1 MKCSNCGYEL
11 QEGMKFCP
19 ECGMR
24 VKGTKHINA
33 PGKTAVLGSPNE
45 THVIPG
51 GASTIVAPDADRT
64 TVLPHEVAADIA
76 SEATQVLPHDVA
88 ADIAADAAE
97 EGSAPSFLAGAK
109 EELEAEPEPA
119 EEEAPASEESEK
131 TQAGSWKVTVQRGPQ
146 VARIHIHVPEGKE
159 APAAEELAEEAP
171 EAPAQETAVE
181 EAPAEE
187 PVASEEAA
195 PAAPSAEAEAPAAAS
210 EELGEMA
217 EPASEPVPEPEAEE
231 DEDDWDDEPTG
242 ALPRLDAK
250 GAPAKEPELSEADEE
265 ALEQRIGALSDEA
278 GRTEVLTDGMDEE
291 LASCDVADIP
301 EAAPVSEVD
310 ATDENETVSSPVPLS
325 PVAAPH
331 RHLHAG
337 VRRMEASEDQLH
349 PIDGYVSWDSL
360 NGMDEALED
369 ERTAAAVQ
377 EPDTEKT
384 GVLPPAPV
392 VRSRS
397 AKQEEKHAP
406 HAMPVAIA
414 VLCVCAV
421 VAIVAFVCS
430 GALPCTSETTEET
443 TSEQAAT
450 TEETSSE
457 PQAALPSSAKSFSE
471 YSASEL
477 AGIAQAIEKTSSRD
491 EALSVAEQ
499 YGICNEDGTV
509 TTEANEIT
517 LTDGTTAEL
526 RVADIYTDDM
536 ADGGKAGI
544 TLLLSGSSLTHAMNT
559 TATDQGGWESSALR
573 SWLSSDVMDLLPDE
587 LATYIVP
594 VEKMTNNTGY
604 TVNTAAVTSTT
615 DSLWIPSFAEV
626 YGTVNWNWESSH
638 TSNYNT
644 ILGSEGTQYAV
655 FSESG
660 VTGGFGTA
668 SEVEAK
674 SGIGTDANTWWTR
687 TSSPSSSDHFRA
699 VSTVSGPYAVDNA
712 TQELGVVVGFCY

>member
-33 PGKTAVLGSPNE
+33 PGKTAALGSLDE

-51 GASTIVAPDADRT
+51 GASAIVAPDADRT

-109 EELEAEPEPA
+109 EEPEAEPEPA
-119 EEEAPASEESEK
+119 EEEAPASEESGK
-131 TQAGSWKVTVQRGPQ
+131 TQAGSRKVTVQRGPK

-159 APAAEELAEEAP
+159 APAAEELAE

-195 PAAPSAEAEAPAAAS
+195 PAAPSAEAEVPAAAS

-217 EPASEPVPEPEAEE
+217 EPESEPVPEPLAEE

-265 ALEQRIGALSDEA
+265 TLEQRIGALSDEED
-278 GRTEVLTDGMDEE
+278 RTEVLTDGMDEE
-291 LASCDVADIP
+291 LASRDVADIP
-301 EAAPVSEVD
+301 EAAPVSEED

-392 VRSRS
+392 VRNRS

-421 VAIVAFVCS
+421 VAIAAFVHS
-430 GALPCTSETTEET
+430 GALSGTSETTEET
-443 TSEQAAT
+443 ASEQAVT
-450 TEETSSE
+450 TEETSPE

-509 TTEANEIT
+509 TTEANEIA

-544 TLLLSGSSLTHAMNT
+544 TFLLSGSSLTHAMNT

-573 SWLSSDVMDLLPDE
+573 SWLSSDAMDLLPDE

-615 DSLWIPSFAEV
+615 DSLWIPSFVEV
-626 YGTVNWNWESSH
+626 YGTVNWNWESSY

>member
-33 PGKTAVLGSPNE
+33 PGKTAALGSLDE

-51 GASTIVAPDADRT
+51 GASAIVAPDADRT

-76 SEATQVLPHDVA
+76 SEATQVLPRDVA

-97 EGSAPSFLAGAK
+97 EGSVPSFLAGAK
-109 EELEAEPEPA
+109 EEPEAEPEPA
-119 EEEAPASEESEK
+119 EEEAPASEESGK
-131 TQAGSWKVTVQRGPQ
+131 TQAGSRKVTVQRGPQ

-159 APAAEELAEEAP
+159 APAAEEAAE

-217 EPASEPVPEPEAEE
+217 EPASEPVPEPLAEE

-278 GRTEVLTDGMDEE
+278 DRTEVLTDGMDEE
-291 LASCDVADIP
+291 LASHDVADIP
-301 EAAPVSEVD
+301 EAAPVSEED

-421 VAIVAFVCS
+421 VAIVAFVHS
-430 GALPCTSETTEET
+430 GALSGTSETTEET
-443 TSEQAAT
+443 TSEQAVT
-450 TEETSSE
+450 TEETSPE

-509 TTEANEIT
+509 TTEANEIA

-544 TLLLSGSSLTHAMNT
+544 TFLLSGSSLTHAMNT

-573 SWLSSDVMDLLPDE
+573 SWLSSDAMDLLPDE
-587 LATYIVP
+587 LATYIVS

-604 TVNTAAVTSTT
+604 TVNTAAVTATE
-615 DSLWIPSFAEV
+615 DSLWIPSFVEV
-626 YGTVNWNWESSH
+626 YGTVNWNWESSY

>member
-33 PGKTAVLGSPNE
+33 PGKTAALGSPDE

-51 GASTIVAPDADRT
+51 GASAIVAPDADRT

-76 SEATQVLPHDVA
+76 SEATQVLPRDVA

-109 EELEAEPEPA
+109 EEPEAEPEPA
-119 EEEAPASEESEK
+119 EEEAPASEESGK
-131 TQAGSWKVTVQRGPQ
+131 TQAGSRKVTVQRGPQ

-159 APAAEELAEEAP
+159 APAAEEAAE

-217 EPASEPVPEPEAEE
+217 EPESEPVPEPLAEE

-242 ALPRLDAK
+242 ALPRLDSK

-278 GRTEVLTDGMDEE
+278 DRTEVLTDGMDEE
-291 LASCDVADIP
+291 LASHDVADIP
-301 EAAPVSEVD
+301 EAAPVSEED

-421 VAIVAFVCS
+421 VAIVAFVHS
-430 GALPCTSETTEET
+430 GALSGTSETTEET

-450 TEETSSE
+450 TEETSPE

-544 TLLLSGSSLTHAMNT
+544 TFLLSGSSLTHAMNT

-573 SWLSSDVMDLLPDE
+573 SWLSSDAMDLLPDE

-604 TVNTAAVTSTT
+604 TVNTAAVTATE
-615 DSLWIPSFAEV
+615 DSLWIPSFVEV
-626 YGTVNWNWESSH
+626 YGTVNWNWESSY

>member
-33 PGKTAVLGSPNE
+33 PGKTAALGSPDE

-51 GASTIVAPDADRT
+51 GASAIVAPDADRT
-64 TVLPHEVAADIA
+64 TVLSHEVAADIA

-109 EELEAEPEPA
+109 EEPEAEPEPA
-119 EEEAPASEESEK
+119 EEEAPASEESGK
-131 TQAGSWKVTVQRGPQ
+131 TQAGSRKVTVQRGPQ

-171 EAPAQETAVE
+171 AQETAVE

-195 PAAPSAEAEAPAAAS
+195 PADPSAEAEVPAAAS

-217 EPASEPVPEPEAEE
+217 EPASEPAPEPLAEE

-250 GAPAKEPELSEADEE
+250 DAPAKEPELSEADEE

-278 GRTEVLTDGMDEE
+278 DRTEVLTDGMDEE
-291 LASCDVADIP
+291 LASHDVADIP
-301 EAAPVSEVD
+301 EAAPVSEED

-337 VRRMEASEDQLH
+337 VHRMEASEDQLH

-421 VAIVAFVCS
+421 VAIVAFVHS
-430 GALPCTSETTEET
+430 GALSGTSETTEET

-450 TEETSSE
+450 TEETSPE

-544 TLLLSGSSLTHAMNT
+544 TFLLSGSSLTHAMNT

-573 SWLSSDVMDLLPDE
+573 SWLSSDAMDLLPDE

-604 TVNTAAVTSTT
+604 TVNTAAVTATE
-615 DSLWIPSFAEV
+615 DSLWIPSFVEV
-626 YGTVNWNWESSH
+626 YGTVNWNWESSY

>member
-33 PGKTAVLGSPNE
+33 PGKTAALGSPDE

-51 GASTIVAPDADRT
+51 GASAIVAPDADRT

-109 EELEAEPEPA
+109 EEPEAEPEPA

-131 TQAGSWKVTVQRGPQ
+131 TQAGSRKVTVQRGPQ

-159 APAAEELAEEAP
+159 APAAEEAAE

-217 EPASEPVPEPEAEE
+217 KPASEPVPEPLAEE

-242 ALPRLDAK
+242 ALPRLDSK

-278 GRTEVLTDGMDEE
+278 DRTEVLTDGMDEE
-291 LASCDVADIP
+291 LASHDVADIP
-301 EAAPVSEVD
+301 EAAPVSEED

-421 VAIVAFVCS
+421 VAIVAFVHS
-430 GALPCTSETTEET
+430 GALSGTSETTEET

-450 TEETSSE
+450 TEETSPE

-544 TLLLSGSSLTHAMNT
+544 TFLLSGSSLTHAMNT

-573 SWLSSDVMDLLPDE
+573 SWLSSDAMDLLPDE

-594 VEKMTNNTGY
+594 VEKMTNDTGY

-615 DSLWIPSFAEV
+615 DSLWIPSFVEV
-626 YGTVNWNWESSH
+626 YGTVNWNWESSY

>member
-33 PGKTAVLGSPNE
+33 PGKTATLGSLDE
-45 THVIPG
+45 THVIPD
-51 GASTIVAPDADRT
+51 GASAIVAPDADRT

-76 SEATQVLPHDVA
+76 SEATRVLPHDVA
-88 ADIAADAAE
+88 ADTAADAAE

-109 EELEAEPEPA
+109 EGPEAEPEPA
-119 EEEAPASEESEK
+119 EEEAPVSEESEK

-146 VARIHIHVPEGKE
+146 VARIHTHVPEGKE
-159 APAAEELAEEAP
+159 APASEEAAEEV
-171 EAPAQETAVE
+171 PAQETAVE

-195 PAAPSAEAEAPAAAS
+195 PAAPSAEAEAPAAAF
-210 EELGEMA
+210 EELDEMA
-217 EPASEPVPEPEAEE
+217 EPESEPVPEPEAEE
-231 DEDDWDDEPTG
+231 DEDGWDDEPTG

-250 GAPAKEPELSEADEE
+250 GAPAKEPELSEAEEE

-278 GRTEVLTDGMDEE
+278 DRTEVLTDGMDEE
-291 LASCDVADIP
+291 LASRDVADIP
-301 EAAPVSEVD
+301 EAAPVSEED

-421 VAIVAFVCS
+421 VAIVAFVRS
-430 GALPCTSETTEET
+430 GSLSGTSETTEET

-450 TEETSSE
+450 TGETSSE

-544 TLLLSGSSLTHAMNT
+544 TFLLSGSSLTHAMNT

-604 TVNTAAVTSTT
+604 TANTAAVTATE
-615 DSLWIPSFAEV
+615 DSLWIPSFVEV
-626 YGTVNWNWESSH
+626 YGIVNWNWESSY

-674 SGIGTDANTWWTR
+674 SGIGTAANAWWTR

-712 TQELGVVVGFCY
+712 TQELGAVVGFCY

>member
-33 PGKTAVLGSPNE
+33 PGKTAALGSPDE

-51 GASTIVAPDADRT
+51 GASAIVAPDADRT

-76 SEATQVLPHDVA
+76 SEATQVLPRDVA

-97 EGSAPSFLAGAK
+97 EGSVPSFLAGAK
-109 EELEAEPEPA
+109 EEPEAEPEPA
-119 EEEAPASEESEK
+119 EEEAPASEESGK
-131 TQAGSWKVTVQRGPQ
+131 TQAGSRKVTVQRGPQ

-159 APAAEELAEEAP
+159 APAAEEAAE

-195 PAAPSAEAEAPAAAS
+195 PADPSAEAEVPAAAS

-217 EPASEPVPEPEAEE
+217 EPASEPAPEPLAEE

-242 ALPRLDAK
+242 ALPRLDSK

-278 GRTEVLTDGMDEE
+278 DRTEVLTDGMDEE
-291 LASCDVADIP
+291 LASHDVADIP
-301 EAAPVSEVD
+301 EAAPVSEED

-421 VAIVAFVCS
+421 VAIVAFVHS
-430 GALPCTSETTEET
+430 GALSGTSETTEET

-450 TEETSSE
+450 TEETSPE

-544 TLLLSGSSLTHAMNT
+544 TFLLSGSSLTHAMNT

-573 SWLSSDVMDLLPDE
+573 SWLSSDAMDLLPDE

-615 DSLWIPSFAEV
+615 DSLWIPSFVEV
-626 YGTVNWNWESSH
+626 YGTVNWNWESSY

>member
-33 PGKTAVLGSPNE
+33 PGKTAALGSLDE

-51 GASTIVAPDADRT
+51 GASAIVAPDADRT

-76 SEATQVLPHDVA
+76 SEATQVLPRDVA

-97 EGSAPSFLAGAK
+97 EGSVPSFLAGAK
-109 EELEAEPEPA
+109 EEPEAEPEPA
-119 EEEAPASEESEK
+119 EEEAPASEESGK
-131 TQAGSWKVTVQRGPQ
+131 TQAGSRKVTVQRGPQ

-159 APAAEELAEEAP
+159 APAAEEAAE

-217 EPASEPVPEPEAEE
+217 EPASEPVPEPLAEE

-242 ALPRLDAK
+242 ALPRLDSK

-278 GRTEVLTDGMDEE
+278 DRTEVLTDGMDEE
-291 LASCDVADIP
+291 LASHDVADIP
-301 EAAPVSEVD
+301 EAAPVSEED

-414 VLCVCAV
+414 VLCICAV
-421 VAIVAFVCS
+421 VAIVAFVHS
-430 GALPCTSETTEET
+430 GALSGTSETTEET

-450 TEETSSE
+450 TEETSPE

-544 TLLLSGSSLTHAMNT
+544 TFLLSGSSLTHAMNT

-573 SWLSSDVMDLLPDE
+573 SWLSSDAMDLLPDE

-604 TVNTAAVTSTT
+604 TVNTAAVTATE
-615 DSLWIPSFAEV
+615 DSLWIPSFVEV
-626 YGTVNWNWESSH
+626 YGTVNWNWESSY

>member
-33 PGKTAVLGSPNE
+33 PGKTAALGSLDE

-51 GASTIVAPDADRT
+51 GASAIVAPDADRT

-76 SEATQVLPHDVA
+76 SEATQVLPRDVA

-97 EGSAPSFLAGAK
+97 EGSVPSFLAGEK
-109 EELEAEPEPA
+109 EEPEAEPEPA
-119 EEEAPASEESEK
+119 EEEAPASEESGK
-131 TQAGSWKVTVQRGPQ
+131 TQAGSRKVTVQRGPQ

-159 APAAEELAEEAP
+159 APAAEEAAE

-217 EPASEPVPEPEAEE
+217 EPASEPVPEPLAEE

-278 GRTEVLTDGMDEE
+278 DRTEVLTDGMDEE
-291 LASCDVADIP
+291 LASHDVADIP
-301 EAAPVSEVD
+301 EAAPVSEED

-421 VAIVAFVCS
+421 VAIVAFVHS
-430 GALPCTSETTEET
+430 GALSGTSETTEET
-443 TSEQAAT
+443 TSEQAVT
-450 TEETSSE
+450 TEETSPE

-509 TTEANEIT
+509 TTEANEIA

-544 TLLLSGSSLTHAMNT
+544 TFLLSGSSLTHAMNT

-573 SWLSSDVMDLLPDE
+573 SWLSSDAMDLLPDE
-587 LATYIVP
+587 LATYIVS

-604 TVNTAAVTSTT
+604 TVNTAAVTATE
-615 DSLWIPSFAEV
+615 DSLWIPSFVEV
-626 YGTVNWNWESSH
+626 YGTVNWNWESSY

>member
-33 PGKTAVLGSPNE
+33 PGKTAALGSLDE

-51 GASTIVAPDADRT
+51 GASAIVAPDADRT

-109 EELEAEPEPA
+109 EEPEAEPEPA
-119 EEEAPASEESEK
+119 EEEAPASEESGK
-131 TQAGSWKVTVQRGPQ
+131 TQAGSRKVTVQRGPQ

-171 EAPAQETAVE
+171 AQETAVE

-195 PAAPSAEAEAPAAAS
+195 PAAPSAEAEVPAAAS

-217 EPASEPVPEPEAEE
+217 EPASEPVPEPLAEE

-242 ALPRLDAK
+242 ALPRLDSK

-278 GRTEVLTDGMDEE
+278 DRTEVLTDGMDEE
-291 LASCDVADIP
+291 LASHDVADIP
-301 EAAPVSEVD
+301 EAAPVSEED

-421 VAIVAFVCS
+421 VAIVAFVHS
-430 GALPCTSETTEET
+430 GALSGTSETTEET

-450 TEETSSE
+450 TEETSPE

-544 TLLLSGSSLTHAMNT
+544 TFLLSGSSLTHAMNT

-573 SWLSSDVMDLLPDE
+573 SWLSSDAMDLLPDE

-604 TVNTAAVTSTT
+604 TVNTAAVTATE
-615 DSLWIPSFAEV
+615 DSLWIPSFVEV
-626 YGTVNWNWESSH
+626 YGTVNWNWESSY

>member
-33 PGKTAVLGSPNE
+33 PGKTAALGSLDE

-51 GASTIVAPDADRT
+51 GASAIVAPDADRT

-97 EGSAPSFLAGAK
+97 EGSVPSFLAGAK
-109 EELEAEPEPA
+109 EEPEAEPEPA
-119 EEEAPASEESEK
+119 EEEAPASEESGK
-131 TQAGSWKVTVQRGPQ
+131 TQAGSRKVTVQRGPK

-159 APAAEELAEEAP
+159 APAAEGLVE

-195 PAAPSAEAEAPAAAS
+195 PAAPSAEAEVPAAAS
-210 EELGEMA
+210 EELGEMT
-217 EPASEPVPEPEAEE
+217 EPASEPVPEPLAEE

-242 ALPRLDAK
+242 ALPRLDAN

-265 ALEQRIGALSDEA
+265 TLEQRIGALSDEA
-278 GRTEVLTDGMDEE
+278 DRTEVLTDGMDEE
-291 LASCDVADIP
+291 LASHDVADIP
-301 EAAPVSEVD
+301 EAAPVSEED

-421 VAIVAFVCS
+421 VAIVAFVHS
-430 GALPCTSETTEET
+430 GALSGTSETTEET

-450 TEETSSE
+450 TEETSPE

-544 TLLLSGSSLTHAMNT
+544 TFLLSGSSLTHAMNT

-573 SWLSSDVMDLLPDE
+573 SWLSSDAMDLLPDE

-604 TVNTAAVTSTT
+604 TVNTAAVTATE
-615 DSLWIPSFAEV
+615 DSLWIPSFVEV
-626 YGTVNWNWESSH
+626 YGTVNWNWESSY

>member
-33 PGKTAVLGSPNE
+33 PGKTAALGSLDE

-51 GASTIVAPDADRT
+51 GASAIVAPDADRT

-97 EGSAPSFLAGAK
+97 EGSVPSFLAGAK
-109 EELEAEPEPA
+109 EEPETEPEPA
-119 EEEAPASEESEK
+119 EEEAPASEESGK
-131 TQAGSWKVTVQRGPQ
+131 TQAGSRKVTVQRGPK

-159 APAAEELAEEAP
+159 APAAEEAAE

-217 EPASEPVPEPEAEE
+217 EPASEPVPEPLAEE

-265 ALEQRIGALSDEA
+265 TLEQRIGALSDEA
-278 GRTEVLTDGMDEE
+278 DRTEVLTDGMDEE
-291 LASCDVADIP
+291 LASRDVADIP
-301 EAAPVSEVD
+301 EAAPVSEED

-421 VAIVAFVCS
+421 VAIVAFVHS
-430 GALPCTSETTEET
+430 GALSGTSETTEET

-509 TTEANEIT
+509 TTEANEIA

-544 TLLLSGSSLTHAMNT
+544 TFLLSGSSLTHAMNT

-573 SWLSSDVMDLLPDE
+573 SWLSSDAMDLLPDE

-615 DSLWIPSFAEV
+615 DSLWIPSFVEV
-626 YGTVNWNWESSH
+626 YGTVNWNWESSY

>member
-33 PGKTAVLGSPNE
+33 PGKTAALGSLDE

-51 GASTIVAPDADRT
+51 GASAIVAPDADRT

-97 EGSAPSFLAGAK
+97 EGSVPSFLAGAK
-109 EELEAEPEPA
+109 EEPEAEPEPA
-119 EEEAPASEESEK
+119 EEEAPASEESGK
-131 TQAGSWKVTVQRGPQ
+131 TQAGSRKVTVQRGPK

-159 APAAEELAEEAP
+159 APAAEELAE

-195 PAAPSAEAEAPAAAS
+195 PAAPSAEAEVPAAAS

-217 EPASEPVPEPEAEE
+217 EPASEPVPEPLAEE

-242 ALPRLDAK
+242 ALPRLDAN

-265 ALEQRIGALSDEA
+265 TLEQRIGALSDEA
-278 GRTEVLTDGMDEE
+278 DRTEVLTDGMDEE
-291 LASCDVADIP
+291 LASRDVADIP
-301 EAAPVSEVD
+301 EAAPVSEED

-421 VAIVAFVCS
+421 VAIVAFVHS
-430 GALPCTSETTEET
+430 GALSGTSETTEET

-450 TEETSSE
+450 TEETSPE

-509 TTEANEIT
+509 TTEADEIT

-544 TLLLSGSSLTHAMNT
+544 TFLLSGSSLTHAMNT

-573 SWLSSDVMDLLPDE
+573 SWLSSDAMDLLPDE

-604 TVNTAAVTSTT
+604 TVNTAAVTATE
-615 DSLWIPSFAEV
+615 DSLWIPSFVEV
-626 YGTVNWNWESSH
+626 YGTVNWNWESSY

>member
-33 PGKTAVLGSPNE
+33 PGKTAALGSPDE

-51 GASTIVAPDADRT
+51 GASAIVAPDADRT

-109 EELEAEPEPA
+109 EEPEAEPEPA
-119 EEEAPASEESEK
+119 EEEAPASEESGK
-131 TQAGSWKVTVQRGPQ
+131 TQAGSRKVTVQRGPQ

-159 APAAEELAEEAP
+159 APAAEEAAE

-217 EPASEPVPEPEAEE
+217 KPASEPVPEPLAEE

-242 ALPRLDAK
+242 ALPRLDSK

-278 GRTEVLTDGMDEE
+278 DRTEVLTDGMDEE
-291 LASCDVADIP
+291 LASHDVADIP
-301 EAAPVSEVD
+301 EAAPVSEED

-421 VAIVAFVCS
+421 VAIVAFVHS
-430 GALPCTSETTEET
+430 GALSGTSETTEET

-450 TEETSSE
+450 TEETSPE

-544 TLLLSGSSLTHAMNT
+544 TFLLSGSSLTHAMNT

-573 SWLSSDVMDLLPDE
+573 SWLSSDAMDLLPDE

-615 DSLWIPSFAEV
+615 DSLWIPSFVEV
-626 YGTVNWNWESSH
+626 YGTVNWNWESSY

>member
-33 PGKTAVLGSPNE
+33 PGKTAALGSPDE

-51 GASTIVAPDADRT
+51 GASAIVVPDADRT

-76 SEATQVLPHDVA
+76 SEATQVLPRDVA

-97 EGSAPSFLAGAK
+97 EGSVPSFLAGAK
-109 EELEAEPEPA
+109 EEPEAEPEPA
-119 EEEAPASEESEK
+119 EEEAPASEESGK
-131 TQAGSWKVTVQRGPQ
+131 TQAGSRKVTVQRGPQ

-159 APAAEELAEEAP
+159 APAAEEAAE

-217 EPASEPVPEPEAEE
+217 EPASEPVPEPLAEE

-242 ALPRLDAK
+242 ALPRLDSK

-278 GRTEVLTDGMDEE
+278 DRTEVLTDGMDEE
-291 LASCDVADIP
+291 LASHDVADIP
-301 EAAPVSEVD
+301 EAAPVSEED

-421 VAIVAFVCS
+421 VAIAAFVHS
-430 GALPCTSETTEET
+430 GALSGTSETTEET
-443 TSEQAAT
+443 ASEQAAT
-450 TEETSSE
+450 TEETSPE

-544 TLLLSGSSLTHAMNT
+544 TFLLSGSSLTHAMNT

-615 DSLWIPSFAEV
+615 DSLWIPSFVEV
-626 YGTVNWNWESSH
+626 YGTVNWNWESSY

>member
-33 PGKTAVLGSPNE
+33 PGKTAALGSPDE

-51 GASTIVAPDADRT
+51 GASAIVAPDADRT

-109 EELEAEPEPA
+109 EEPEAQPEPA
-119 EEEAPASEESEK
+119 EEEAPASEESGR

-146 VARIHIHVPEGKE
+146 VARIHIHVPEGK
-159 APAAEELAEEAP
+159 

-217 EPASEPVPEPEAEE
+217 EPASEPAPEPEAEE
-231 DEDDWDDEPTG
+231 DEGDWDDEPTG

-265 ALEQRIGALSDEA
+265 ALEQRIGALSDGA
-278 GRTEVLTDGMDEE
+278 DRTEVLTDGMDEE
-291 LASCDVADIP
+291 LASRDVADIP
-301 EAAPVSEVD
+301 EAAPVSEED

-421 VAIVAFVCS
+421 VAIAAFVHS
-430 GALPCTSETTEET
+430 GALSGTSETTEET
-443 TSEQAAT
+443 ASEQAAT
-450 TEETSSE
+450 TEETSPE

-544 TLLLSGSSLTHAMNT
+544 TFLLSGSSLTHAMNT

-573 SWLSSDVMDLLPDE
+573 SWLSSDAMDLLPDE

-615 DSLWIPSFAEV
+615 DSLWIPSFVEV
-626 YGTVNWNWESSH
+626 YGIVNWNWESSY

>member
-33 PGKTAVLGSPNE
+33 PGKTAALGSPDE

-51 GASTIVAPDADRT
+51 GASAIVAPDADRT

-109 EELEAEPEPA
+109 EEPEAEPEPA
-119 EEEAPASEESEK
+119 EEEAPASEESGK
-131 TQAGSWKVTVQRGPQ
+131 TQAGSRKVTVQRGPQ

-159 APAAEELAEEAP
+159 APAAEEAAE

-217 EPASEPVPEPEAEE
+217 EPESEPVPEPLAEE

-242 ALPRLDAK
+242 ALPRLDSK

-278 GRTEVLTDGMDEE
+278 DRTEVLTDGMDEE
-291 LASCDVADIP
+291 LASHDVADIP
-301 EAAPVSEVD
+301 EAAPVSEED

-421 VAIVAFVCS
+421 VAIVAFVHS
-430 GALPCTSETTEET
+430 GALSGTSETTEET

-450 TEETSSE
+450 TEETSPE

-544 TLLLSGSSLTHAMNT
+544 TFLLSGSSLTHAMNT

-573 SWLSSDVMDLLPDE
+573 SWLSSDAMDLLPDE

-615 DSLWIPSFAEV
+615 DSLWIPSFVEV
-626 YGTVNWNWESSH
+626 YGTVNWNWESSY

>member
-33 PGKTAVLGSPNE
+33 PGKTAALGSPDE

-51 GASTIVAPDADRT
+51 GASAIVAPDADRT

-109 EELEAEPEPA
+109 EEPEAEPEPA
-119 EEEAPASEESEK
+119 EEEAPASEESGK
-131 TQAGSWKVTVQRGPQ
+131 TQAGSRKVTVQRGPQ

-159 APAAEELAEEAP
+159 APAAEELAE

-217 EPASEPVPEPEAEE
+217 EPASEPVPEPLAEE

-242 ALPRLDAK
+242 ALPRLDSK

-278 GRTEVLTDGMDEE
+278 DRTEVLTDGMDEE
-291 LASCDVADIP
+291 LASHDVADIP
-301 EAAPVSEVD
+301 EAAPVSEED

-369 ERTAAAVQ
+369 ERTAAAVR

-421 VAIVAFVCS
+421 VAIVAFVHS
-430 GALPCTSETTEET
+430 GALSGTSETTEET

-457 PQAALPSSAKSFSE
+457 PQAVLPSSAKSFSE

-491 EALSVAEQ
+491 EALSVAEK

-509 TTEANEIT
+509 TTETNEIA

-544 TLLLSGSSLTHAMNT
+544 TFLLSGSSLTHAMNT

-615 DSLWIPSFAEV
+615 DSLWIPSFVEV
-626 YGTVNWNWESSH
+626 YGTVNWNWESSY

>member
-33 PGKTAVLGSPNE
+33 PGKTAALGSLDE
-45 THVIPG
+45 THVIPD
-51 GASTIVAPDADRT
+51 GASAIVAPDADRT

-76 SEATQVLPHDVA
+76 SEATRVLPHDVA
-88 ADIAADAAE
+88 ADTAADAAE

-109 EELEAEPEPA
+109 EGPEAEPEPA

-146 VARIHIHVPEGKE
+146 VARIHTHVPEGKE
-159 APAAEELAEEAP
+159 VP
-171 EAPAQETAVE
+171 
-181 EAPAEE
+181 
-187 PVASEEAA
+187 ASEEAA
-195 PAAPSAEAEAPAAAS
+195 PAASSAEAEAPAAAF
-210 EELGEMA
+210 EELDEMA
-217 EPASEPVPEPEAEE
+217 EPESEPVPEPLAEE

-250 GAPAKEPELSEADEE
+250 GAPAKEPEPSEAEEE

-278 GRTEVLTDGMDEE
+278 DRTEVLTDGMDEE
-291 LASCDVADIP
+291 LASRDVADIP
-301 EAAPVSEVD
+301 EVAPVSEED

-421 VAIVAFVCS
+421 VAIVAFVHS
-430 GALPCTSETTEET
+430 GALSGTSETTEET

-450 TEETSSE
+450 TGETSSE

-544 TLLLSGSSLTHAMNT
+544 TFLLSGSSLTHAMNT

-604 TVNTAAVTSTT
+604 TANTAAVTATE
-615 DSLWIPSFAEV
+615 DSLWIPSFVEV
-626 YGTVNWNWESSH
+626 YGIVNWNWESSY

-674 SGIGTDANTWWTR
+674 SGIGTAANAWWTR

-712 TQELGVVVGFCY
+712 TQELGAVVGFCY

>member
-33 PGKTAVLGSPNE
+33 PGKTSALGSPDE

-51 GASTIVAPDADRT
+51 GASAIVAPDADRT

-109 EELEAEPEPA
+109 EEPEAEPEPA
-119 EEEAPASEESEK
+119 EEEAPASEESGK
-131 TQAGSWKVTVQRGPQ
+131 TQAGSRKVTVQRGPQ

-159 APAAEELAEEAP
+159 APAAEELAE

-217 EPASEPVPEPEAEE
+217 EPASEPVPEPGAEE

-242 ALPRLDAK
+242 ALPRLDSK
-250 GAPAKEPELSEADEE
+250 GAPAEEPELSEADEE
-265 ALEQRIGALSDEA
+265 TLEQRIGALSDEA
-278 GRTEVLTDGMDEE
+278 DRTEVLTDGMDEE
-291 LASCDVADIP
+291 LASHDVADIP
-301 EAAPVSEVD
+301 EAAPVSEED

-349 PIDGYVSWDSL
+349 PIDSYVSWDSL

-421 VAIVAFVCS
+421 VAIVAFVHS
-430 GALPCTSETTEET
+430 GALSGTSETTEET

-450 TEETSSE
+450 TEETSPE
-457 PQAALPSSAKSFSE
+457 PQAALPSSARSFSE

-544 TLLLSGSSLTHAMNT
+544 TFLLSGSSLTHAMNT

-573 SWLSSDVMDLLPDE
+573 SWLSSDAMDLLLDE

-615 DSLWIPSFAEV
+615 DSLWIPSFVEV
-626 YGTVNWNWESSH
+626 YGTVNWNWESSY

>member
-33 PGKTAVLGSPNE
+33 PGKTAVLGSPDK
-45 THVIPG
+45 THVIPD
-51 GASTIVAPDADRT
+51 GASAIVAPDADRT
-64 TVLPHEVAADIA
+64 TVLPHEAAADIA

-97 EGSAPSFLAGAK
+97 EGSVPSFLAGAK
-109 EELEAEPEPA
+109 EEPEAEPEPA

-159 APAAEELAEEAP
+159 APAAEEAAE

-231 DEDDWDDEPTG
+231 DEGDWDDEPTG

-278 GRTEVLTDGMDEE
+278 DRTEVLTDGMDEE
-291 LASCDVADIP
+291 LASHDVADIP
-301 EAAPVSEVD
+301 EAAPVSEED

-421 VAIVAFVCS
+421 VAIAAFVHS
-430 GALPCTSETTEET
+430 GALSGTSETTEET

-544 TLLLSGSSLTHAMNT
+544 TFLLSGSSLTHAMNT

-587 LATYIVP
+587 LAAYIVP

-615 DSLWIPSFAEV
+615 DSLWIPSFVEV
-626 YGTVNWNWESSH
+626 YGTVNWNWESSY

-699 VSTVSGPYAVDNA
+699 VGTVSGPYAVDNA

>member
-33 PGKTAVLGSPNE
+33 PGKTAALGSPDE

-51 GASTIVAPDADRT
+51 GASAIVAPDADRT

-109 EELEAEPEPA
+109 EEPEAEPEPA
-119 EEEAPASEESEK
+119 EEEAPASEESGK
-131 TQAGSWKVTVQRGPQ
+131 TQAGSRKVTVQRGPQ

-159 APAAEELAEEAP
+159 APAAEEAAE

-195 PAAPSAEAEAPAAAS
+195 PAAPSAEAEVPAAAS

-217 EPASEPVPEPEAEE
+217 EPESEPVPEPLAEE

-242 ALPRLDAK
+242 ALPRLDSK

-278 GRTEVLTDGMDEE
+278 DRTEVLTDGMDEE
-291 LASCDVADIP
+291 LASHDVADIP
-301 EAAPVSEVD
+301 EAAPVSEED

-421 VAIVAFVCS
+421 VAIAAFVHS
-430 GALPCTSETTEET
+430 GALSGTSETTEET
-443 TSEQAAT
+443 ASEQAAT
-450 TEETSSE
+450 TEETSPE

-544 TLLLSGSSLTHAMNT
+544 TFLLSGSSLTHAMNT

-573 SWLSSDVMDLLPDE
+573 SWLSSDAMDLLPDE

-615 DSLWIPSFAEV
+615 DSLWIPSFVEV
-626 YGTVNWNWESSH
+626 YGTVNWNWESSY

>member
-33 PGKTAVLGSPNE
+33 PGKTSALGSPDE

-51 GASTIVAPDADRT
+51 GASAIVAPDADRT

-97 EGSAPSFLAGAK
+97 EGSVPSFLAGAK
-109 EELEAEPEPA
+109 EEPEAEPEPA
-119 EEEAPASEESEK
+119 EEEAPASEESGK
-131 TQAGSWKVTVQRGPQ
+131 TQAGSRKVTVQRGPQ

-159 APAAEELAEEAP
+159 APAAEELAE

-217 EPASEPVPEPEAEE
+217 EPASEPVPEPGAEE

-242 ALPRLDAK
+242 ALPRLDSK
-250 GAPAKEPELSEADEE
+250 GAPAEEPELSEADEE
-265 ALEQRIGALSDEA
+265 TLEQRIGALSDEA
-278 GRTEVLTDGMDEE
+278 DRTEVLTDGMDEE
-291 LASCDVADIP
+291 LASHDVADIP
-301 EAAPVSEVD
+301 EAAPVSEED

-349 PIDGYVSWDSL
+349 PIDSYVSWDSL

-377 EPDTEKT
+377 EPDAEKT

-421 VAIVAFVCS
+421 VAIVAFVHS
-430 GALPCTSETTEET
+430 GALSGTSETTEET

-450 TEETSSE
+450 TEETSPE
-457 PQAALPSSAKSFSE
+457 PQAALPSSARSFSE

-544 TLLLSGSSLTHAMNT
+544 TFLLSGSSLTHAMNT

-573 SWLSSDVMDLLPDE
+573 SWLSSDAMDLLPDE
-587 LATYIVP
+587 LATYIVS

-604 TVNTAAVTSTT
+604 TVNTAAVTSTE
-615 DSLWIPSFAEV
+615 DSLWIPSFVEV
-626 YGTVNWNWESSH
+626 YGTVNWNWESSY

>member
-33 PGKTAVLGSPNE
+33 PGKTAALGSPDE

-51 GASTIVAPDADRT
+51 GASAIVAPDADRT

-109 EELEAEPEPA
+109 EEPEAEPEPA
-119 EEEAPASEESEK
+119 EEEAPASEESGK
-131 TQAGSWKVTVQRGPQ
+131 TQAGSRKVTVQRGPQ

-159 APAAEELAEEAP
+159 APAAEEAAE

-217 EPASEPVPEPEAEE
+217 EPESEPVPEPLAEE

-242 ALPRLDAK
+242 ALPRLDSK

-265 ALEQRIGALSDEA
+265 AFEQRIGALSDEA
-278 GRTEVLTDGMDEE
+278 DRTEVLTDGMDEE
-291 LASCDVADIP
+291 LASHDVADIP
-301 EAAPVSEVD
+301 EAAPVSEED

-421 VAIVAFVCS
+421 VAIVAFVHS
-430 GALPCTSETTEET
+430 GALSGTSETAEET

-544 TLLLSGSSLTHAMNT
+544 TFLLSGSSLTHAMNT

-573 SWLSSDVMDLLPDE
+573 SWLSSDAMDLLPDE

-615 DSLWIPSFAEV
+615 DSLWIPSFVEV
-626 YGTVNWNWESSH
+626 YGTVNWNWESSY

>member
-33 PGKTAVLGSPNE
+33 PGKTAALGSLDE

-51 GASTIVAPDADRT
+51 GASAIVAPDADRT

-97 EGSAPSFLAGAK
+97 EGSVPSFLAGAK
-109 EELEAEPEPA
+109 EEPETEPEPA
-119 EEEAPASEESEK
+119 EEEAPASEESGK
-131 TQAGSWKVTVQRGPQ
+131 TQAGSRKVTVQRGPK

-159 APAAEELAEEAP
+159 APAAEELAE

-217 EPASEPVPEPEAEE
+217 EPASEPVPEPLAEE

-242 ALPRLDAK
+242 ALPRLDSK

-278 GRTEVLTDGMDEE
+278 DRTEVLTDGMDEE
-291 LASCDVADIP
+291 LASHDVADIP
-301 EAAPVSEVD
+301 EAAPVSEED

-337 VRRMEASEDQLH
+337 ARRMEASEDQLH

-421 VAIVAFVCS
+421 VAIVAFVHS
-430 GALPCTSETTEET
+430 GALSGTSETTEET

-450 TEETSSE
+450 TEETSPE

-509 TTEANEIT
+509 TTEANEIA

-544 TLLLSGSSLTHAMNT
+544 TFLLSGSSLTHAMNT

-573 SWLSSDVMDLLPDE
+573 SWLSSDAMDLLPDE

-615 DSLWIPSFAEV
+615 DSLWIPSFVEV
-626 YGTVNWNWESSH
+626 YGTVNWNWESSY

>member
-33 PGKTAVLGSPNE
+33 PGKTAALGSLDE

-51 GASTIVAPDADRT
+51 GASAIVAPDADRT

-97 EGSAPSFLAGAK
+97 EGSVPSFLAGAK
-109 EELEAEPEPA
+109 EEPEAEPEPA
-119 EEEAPASEESEK
+119 EEAAPASEESGK
-131 TQAGSWKVTVQRGPQ
+131 TRTGRRKVTVRRGPQ

-159 APAAEELAEEAP
+159 APAAEELAE

-217 EPASEPVPEPEAEE
+217 EPESEPAPEPLAEE

-278 GRTEVLTDGMDEE
+278 DRTEVLTDGMDEE
-291 LASCDVADIP
+291 LASHDVADIP
-301 EAAPVSEVD
+301 EAAPVSEED

-421 VAIVAFVCS
+421 VAIVAFVRS
-430 GALPCTSETTEET
+430 GALSGMSETAAET

-450 TEETSSE
+450 TGETSSE

-509 TTEANEIT
+509 TTEANEIA

-544 TLLLSGSSLTHAMNT
+544 TFLLSGSSLTHAMNT

-573 SWLSSDVMDLLPDE
+573 SWLSSDAMDLLPDE
-587 LATYIVP
+587 LATYIMP

-615 DSLWIPSFAEV
+615 DSLWIPSFVEV
-626 YGTVNWNWESSH
+626 YGTVNWNWESSY

-699 VSTVSGPYAVDNA
+699 VSAVSGPYAVDNA

>member
-33 PGKTAVLGSPNE
+33 PGKTAALGSPDE

-51 GASTIVAPDADRT
+51 GASAIVAPDADRT

-76 SEATQVLPHDVA
+76 SEATQALPRDVA

-97 EGSAPSFLAGAK
+97 EGSVPSFLAGAK
-109 EELEAEPEPA
+109 EEPEAESEPA
-119 EEEAPASEESEK
+119 EEEAPASEESGK
-131 TQAGSWKVTVQRGPQ
+131 TQAGSRKVTVQRGPQ

-159 APAAEELAEEAP
+159 APAAEEAAE

-217 EPASEPVPEPEAEE
+217 EPESEPVPEPLAEE

-242 ALPRLDAK
+242 ALPRLDSK

-278 GRTEVLTDGMDEE
+278 DRTEVLTDGMDEE
-291 LASCDVADIP
+291 LASHDVADIP
-301 EAAPVSEVD
+301 EAAPVSEED

-421 VAIVAFVCS
+421 VAIVAFVHS
-430 GALPCTSETTEET
+430 GALSGTSETTEET

-509 TTEANEIT
+509 TTEANEIA

-544 TLLLSGSSLTHAMNT
+544 TFLLSGSSLTHAMNT

-573 SWLSSDVMDLLPDE
+573 SWLSSDAMDLLPDE

-604 TVNTAAVTSTT
+604 TVNTAAVTATE
-615 DSLWIPSFAEV
+615 DSLWIPSFVEV
-626 YGTVNWNWESSH
+626 YGTVNWNWESSY

>member
-33 PGKTAVLGSPNE
+33 PGKTAALGSPDE

-51 GASTIVAPDADRT
+51 GASAIVAPDADRT

-109 EELEAEPEPA
+109 EEPEAEPEPA
-119 EEEAPASEESEK
+119 EEEAPASEESGK
-131 TQAGSWKVTVQRGPQ
+131 TQAGSRKVTVQRGPQ

-171 EAPAQETAVE
+171 AQETAVE

-195 PAAPSAEAEAPAAAS
+195 PAAPSAEAEVPAAAS

-217 EPASEPVPEPEAEE
+217 EPASEPVPEPLAEE

-242 ALPRLDAK
+242 ALPRLDSK

-278 GRTEVLTDGMDEE
+278 DRTEVLTDGMDEE
-291 LASCDVADIP
+291 LASHDVADIP
-301 EAAPVSEVD
+301 EAAPVSEED

-421 VAIVAFVCS
+421 VAIVAFVHS
-430 GALPCTSETTEET
+430 GALSGTSETTEET

-450 TEETSSE
+450 TEETSPE

-544 TLLLSGSSLTHAMNT
+544 TFLLSGSSLTHAMNT

-573 SWLSSDVMDLLPDE
+573 SWLSSDAMDLLPDE

-615 DSLWIPSFAEV
+615 DSLWIPSFVEV
-626 YGTVNWNWESSH
+626 YGTVNWNWESSY

>member
-1 MKCSNCGYEL
+1 M
-11 QEGMKFCP
+11 
-19 ECGMR
+19 
-24 VKGTKHINA
+24 
-33 PGKTAVLGSPNE
+33 
-45 THVIPG
+45 
-51 GASTIVAPDADRT
+51 
-64 TVLPHEVAADIA
+64 AADIA

-97 EGSAPSFLAGAK
+97 EGSVPSFLAGAK
-109 EELEAEPEPA
+109 EEPEAEPEPA
-119 EEEAPASEESEK
+119 EEAAPASEESGK
-131 TQAGSWKVTVQRGPQ
+131 TRTGRRKVTVQRGPQ

-159 APAAEELAEEAP
+159 APAAEELAE

-195 PAAPSAEAEAPAAAS
+195 PAAPSAEAEAPAAAT

-217 EPASEPVPEPEAEE
+217 EPESEPVPEPLAEE

-242 ALPRLDAK
+242 ALPRLDSK

-278 GRTEVLTDGMDEE
+278 DRTEVLTDGMDEE
-291 LASCDVADIP
+291 LASHDVADIP
-301 EAAPVSEVD
+301 EAAPVSEED

-421 VAIVAFVCS
+421 VAIVAFVHS
-430 GALPCTSETTEET
+430 GALSGTSETTEET
-443 TSEQAAT
+443 TSEQAAA

-457 PQAALPSSAKSFSE
+457 PQVVLPSSAKSFSE

-491 EALSVAEQ
+491 EALSVAEK

-544 TLLLSGSSLTHAMNT
+544 TFLLSGSSLTHAMNT
-559 TATDQGGWESSALR
+559 KLRAPLLALFRCYGSSA
-573 SWLSSDVMDLLPDE
+573 
-587 LATYIVP
+587 
-594 VEKMTNNTGY
+594 G
-604 TVNTAAVTSTT
+604 
-615 DSLWIPSFAEV
+615 
-626 YGTVNWNWESSH
+626 
-638 TSNYNT
+638 
-644 ILGSEGTQYAV
+644 
-655 FSESG
+655 
-660 VTGGFGTA
+660 
-668 SEVEAK
+668 
-674 SGIGTDANTWWTR
+674 
-687 TSSPSSSDHFRA
+687 
-699 VSTVSGPYAVDNA
+699 
-712 TQELGVVVGFCY
+712 

>member
-33 PGKTAVLGSPNE
+33 PGKTAALGSLDE

-51 GASTIVAPDADRT
+51 GASAIVAPDADRT

-97 EGSAPSFLAGAK
+97 EGSVPSFLAGAK
-109 EELEAEPEPA
+109 EEPEAEPEPA
-119 EEEAPASEESEK
+119 EEEAPASEESGK
-131 TQAGSWKVTVQRGPQ
+131 TQAGSRKVTVQRGPQ

-159 APAAEELAEEAP
+159 APAAEELAE

-217 EPASEPVPEPEAEE
+217 EPASEPVPEPGAEE

-242 ALPRLDAK
+242 ALPRLDSK
-250 GAPAKEPELSEADEE
+250 GAPAEEPELSEADEE
-265 ALEQRIGALSDEA
+265 TLEQRIGALSDEA
-278 GRTEVLTDGMDEE
+278 DRTEVLTDGMDEE
-291 LASCDVADIP
+291 LASHDVADIP
-301 EAAPVSEVD
+301 EAAPVSEED

-349 PIDGYVSWDSL
+349 PIDSYVSWDSL

-377 EPDTEKT
+377 EPDAEKT

-421 VAIVAFVCS
+421 VAIVAFVHS
-430 GALPCTSETTEET
+430 GALSGTSETTEET

-450 TEETSSE
+450 TEETSPE
-457 PQAALPSSAKSFSE
+457 PQAALPSSARSFSE

-544 TLLLSGSSLTHAMNT
+544 TFLLSGSSLTHAMNT

-573 SWLSSDVMDLLPDE
+573 SWLSSDAMDLLLDE

-615 DSLWIPSFAEV
+615 DSLWIPSFVEV
-626 YGTVNWNWESSH
+626 YGTVNWNWESSY

>member
-33 PGKTAVLGSPNE
+33 PGKTAALGSPDE

-51 GASTIVAPDADRT
+51 GASAIVAPDADRT

-109 EELEAEPEPA
+109 EEPEAEPEPA
-119 EEEAPASEESEK
+119 EEEAPASEESGK
-131 TQAGSWKVTVQRGPQ
+131 TQAGSRKVTVQRGPQ

-159 APAAEELAEEAP
+159 APAAEEAAE

-195 PAAPSAEAEAPAAAS
+195 PVDPSAEAEAPAAAS

-217 EPASEPVPEPEAEE
+217 EPASEPVPEPLAEE

-278 GRTEVLTDGMDEE
+278 DRTEVLTDGMDEE
-291 LASCDVADIP
+291 LASHDVADIP
-301 EAAPVSEVD
+301 EAAPVSEED

-414 VLCVCAV
+414 VLCVCTV
-421 VAIVAFVCS
+421 VAIVAFVHS
-430 GALPCTSETTEET
+430 GALSGTSETTEET

-450 TEETSSE
+450 TEETSPE

-509 TTEANEIT
+509 TTEANEIA

-544 TLLLSGSSLTHAMNT
+544 TFLLSGSSLTHAMNT

-573 SWLSSDVMDLLPDE
+573 SWLSSDAMDLLPDE

-615 DSLWIPSFAEV
+615 DSLWIPSFVEV
-626 YGTVNWNWESSH
+626 YGTVNWNWESSY

>member
-33 PGKTAVLGSPNE
+33 PGKTAALGSLDE

-51 GASTIVAPDADRT
+51 GASAIVAPDADRT

-76 SEATQVLPHDVA
+76 SEATQVLPRDVA

-97 EGSAPSFLAGAK
+97 EGSVPSFLAGAK
-109 EELEAEPEPA
+109 EEPEAESEPA
-119 EEEAPASEESEK
+119 EEEAPASEESGK
-131 TQAGSWKVTVQRGPQ
+131 TQAGSRKVTVQRGPQ

-159 APAAEELAEEAP
+159 APAAEEAAE

-217 EPASEPVPEPEAEE
+217 EPESEPVPEPLAEE

-278 GRTEVLTDGMDEE
+278 DRTEVLTDGMDEE
-291 LASCDVADIP
+291 LASHDVADIP
-301 EAAPVSEVD
+301 EAAPVSEED

-421 VAIVAFVCS
+421 VAIVAFVHS
-430 GALPCTSETTEET
+430 GALSGTSETTEET
-443 TSEQAAT
+443 TSEQAVT
-450 TEETSSE
+450 TEETSPE

-509 TTEANEIT
+509 TTEANEIA

-544 TLLLSGSSLTHAMNT
+544 TFLLSGSSLTHAMNT

-573 SWLSSDVMDLLPDE
+573 SWLSSDAMDLLPDE
-587 LATYIVP
+587 LATYIVS

-604 TVNTAAVTSTT
+604 TVNTAAVTATE
-615 DSLWIPSFAEV
+615 DSLWIPSFVEV
-626 YGTVNWNWESSH
+626 YGTVNWNWESSY

>member
-33 PGKTAVLGSPNE
+33 PGKTSALGSPDE

-51 GASTIVAPDADRT
+51 GASAIVAPDADRT

-97 EGSAPSFLAGAK
+97 EGSVPSFLAGAK
-109 EELEAEPEPA
+109 EEPEAEPEPA
-119 EEEAPASEESEK
+119 EEEAPASEESGK
-131 TQAGSWKVTVQRGPQ
+131 TQAGSRKVTVQRGPQ

-159 APAAEELAEEAP
+159 APAAEELAE

-217 EPASEPVPEPEAEE
+217 EPASEPVPEPGAEE

-242 ALPRLDAK
+242 ALPRLDSK
-250 GAPAKEPELSEADEE
+250 GAPAEEPELSEADEE
-265 ALEQRIGALSDEA
+265 TLEQRIGALSDEA
-278 GRTEVLTDGMDEE
+278 DRTEVLTDGMDEE
-291 LASCDVADIP
+291 LASHDVADIP
-301 EAAPVSEVD
+301 EAAPVSEED

-349 PIDGYVSWDSL
+349 PIDSYVSWDSL

-421 VAIVAFVCS
+421 VAIVAFVHS
-430 GALPCTSETTEET
+430 GALSGTSETTEET

-450 TEETSSE
+450 TEETSPE
-457 PQAALPSSAKSFSE
+457 PQAALPSSARSFSE

-544 TLLLSGSSLTHAMNT
+544 TFLLSGSSLTHAMNT

-573 SWLSSDVMDLLPDE
+573 SWLSSDAMDLLLDE

-615 DSLWIPSFAEV
+615 DSLWIPSFVEV
-626 YGTVNWNWESSH
+626 YGTVNWNWESSY

>member
-33 PGKTAVLGSPNE
+33 PGKTAALGSPDE

-51 GASTIVAPDADRT
+51 GASAIVAPDADRT

-109 EELEAEPEPA
+109 EEPEAGPEPA
-119 EEEAPASEESEK
+119 EEEAPASEESGK
-131 TQAGSWKVTVQRGPQ
+131 TQAGSRKVTVQRGPQ

-159 APAAEELAEEAP
+159 APAAEEAAE

-195 PAAPSAEAEAPAAAS
+195 PAAPSAEAEAPATAS

-278 GRTEVLTDGMDEE
+278 DRTEVLTDGMDEE
-291 LASCDVADIP
+291 LASRDVADIP
-301 EAAPVSEVD
+301 EAAPVSEED

-421 VAIVAFVCS
+421 VAIVAFVHS
-430 GALPCTSETTEET
+430 GALSGTSETTEET

-450 TEETSSE
+450 TEETSPE

-509 TTEANEIT
+509 TTEANEIA

-544 TLLLSGSSLTHAMNT
+544 TFLLSGSSLTHAMNT

-573 SWLSSDVMDLLPDE
+573 SWLSSDAMDLLPDE

-615 DSLWIPSFAEV
+615 DSLWIPSFVEV
-626 YGTVNWNWESSH
+626 YGTVNWNWESSY

>member
-33 PGKTAVLGSPNE
+33 PGKTAALGSLDE

-51 GASTIVAPDADRT
+51 GASAIVAPDADRT

-97 EGSAPSFLAGAK
+97 EGSVPSFLAGAK
-109 EELEAEPEPA
+109 EEPETEPEPA
-119 EEEAPASEESEK
+119 EEEAPASEESGK
-131 TQAGSWKVTVQRGPQ
+131 TQAGSRKVTVQRGPK

-159 APAAEELAEEAP
+159 APAAEELDE

-217 EPASEPVPEPEAEE
+217 EPASEPVPEPLAEE

-265 ALEQRIGALSDEA
+265 TLEQRIGALSDEA
-278 GRTEVLTDGMDEE
+278 DRTEVLTDGMDEE
-291 LASCDVADIP
+291 LASRDVADIP
-301 EAAPVSEVD
+301 EAAPVSEED

-421 VAIVAFVCS
+421 VAIVAFVHS
-430 GALPCTSETTEET
+430 GALSGTSETTEET

-450 TEETSSE
+450 TEETSPE

-509 TTEANEIT
+509 TTEADEIT

-544 TLLLSGSSLTHAMNT
+544 TFLLSGSSLTHAMNT

-573 SWLSSDVMDLLPDE
+573 SWLSSDAMDLLPDE

-604 TVNTAAVTSTT
+604 TVNTAAVTATE
-615 DSLWIPSFAEV
+615 DSLWIPSFVEV
-626 YGTVNWNWESSH
+626 YGTVNWNWESSY

>member
-33 PGKTAVLGSPNE
+33 PGKTAALGSLDE

-51 GASTIVAPDADRT
+51 GASAIVAPDADRT

-76 SEATQVLPHDVA
+76 SEATQVLPRDVA

-97 EGSAPSFLAGAK
+97 EGSVPSFLAGAK
-109 EELEAEPEPA
+109 EEPEAESEPA
-119 EEEAPASEESEK
+119 EEEAPASEESGK
-131 TQAGSWKVTVQRGPQ
+131 TQAGSRKVTVQRGPQ

-159 APAAEELAEEAP
+159 APAAEEAAE

-195 PAAPSAEAEAPAAAS
+195 PADPSAEAEAPAAAS

-217 EPASEPVPEPEAEE
+217 EPESEPVPEPLAEE

-278 GRTEVLTDGMDEE
+278 DRTEVLTDGMDEE
-291 LASCDVADIP
+291 LASHDVADIP
-301 EAAPVSEVD
+301 EAAPVSEED

-421 VAIVAFVCS
+421 VAIVAFVHS
-430 GALPCTSETTEET
+430 GALSGTSETTEET
-443 TSEQAAT
+443 TSEQAVT
-450 TEETSSE
+450 TEETSPE

-509 TTEANEIT
+509 TTEANEIA

-544 TLLLSGSSLTHAMNT
+544 TFLLSGSSLTHAMNT

-573 SWLSSDVMDLLPDE
+573 SWLSSDAMDLLPDE
-587 LATYIVP
+587 LATYIVS

-604 TVNTAAVTSTT
+604 TVNTAAVTATE
-615 DSLWIPSFAEV
+615 DSLWIPSFVEV
-626 YGTVNWNWESSH
+626 YGTVNWNWESSY

>member
-33 PGKTAVLGSPNE
+33 PGKTSALGSPDE

-51 GASTIVAPDADRT
+51 GASAIVAPDADRT

-97 EGSAPSFLAGAK
+97 EGSVPSFLAGAK
-109 EELEAEPEPA
+109 EEPEAEPEPA
-119 EEEAPASEESEK
+119 EEEAPASEESGK
-131 TQAGSWKVTVQRGPQ
+131 TQAGSRKVTVQRGPQ

-159 APAAEELAEEAP
+159 APAAEELAE

-217 EPASEPVPEPEAEE
+217 EPASEPVPEPGAEE

-242 ALPRLDAK
+242 ALPRLDSK
-250 GAPAKEPELSEADEE
+250 GAPAEEPELSEADEE
-265 ALEQRIGALSDEA
+265 TLEQRIGALSDEA
-278 GRTEVLTDGMDEE
+278 DRTEVLTDGMDEE
-291 LASCDVADIP
+291 LASHDVADIP
-301 EAAPVSEVD
+301 EAAPVSEED

-349 PIDGYVSWDSL
+349 PIDSYVSWDSL

-377 EPDTEKT
+377 EPDAEKT

-421 VAIVAFVCS
+421 VAIVAFLHS
-430 GALPCTSETTEET
+430 GALSGTSETTEET

-450 TEETSSE
+450 TEETSPE
-457 PQAALPSSAKSFSE
+457 PQAALPSSARSFSE

-509 TTEANEIT
+509 TT
-517 LTDGTTAEL
+517 
-526 RVADIYTDDM
+526 
-536 ADGGKAGI
+536 
-544 TLLLSGSSLTHAMNT
+544 
-559 TATDQGGWESSALR
+559 
-573 SWLSSDVMDLLPDE
+573 
-587 LATYIVP
+587 
-594 VEKMTNNTGY
+594 
-604 TVNTAAVTSTT
+604 
-615 DSLWIPSFAEV
+615 
-626 YGTVNWNWESSH
+626 
-638 TSNYNT
+638 
-644 ILGSEGTQYAV
+644 
-655 FSESG
+655 
-660 VTGGFGTA
+660 
-668 SEVEAK
+668 
-674 SGIGTDANTWWTR
+674 
-687 TSSPSSSDHFRA
+687 
-699 VSTVSGPYAVDNA
+699 
-712 TQELGVVVGFCY
+712 

>member
-33 PGKTAVLGSPNE
+33 PGKTAALGSPDE

-51 GASTIVAPDADRT
+51 GASAIVAPDADRT

-109 EELEAEPEPA
+109 EEPEAEPEPA
-119 EEEAPASEESEK
+119 EEEAPASEESGK
-131 TQAGSWKVTVQRGPQ
+131 TQAGSRKVTVQRGPQ

-159 APAAEELAEEAP
+159 APAAEEAAE

-217 EPASEPVPEPEAEE
+217 KPASEPVPEPLAEE

-250 GAPAKEPELSEADEE
+250 DAPAKEPELSEADEE

-278 GRTEVLTDGMDEE
+278 DRTEVLTDGMDEE
-291 LASCDVADIP
+291 LASHDVADIP
-301 EAAPVSEVD
+301 EAAPVSEED

-421 VAIVAFVCS
+421 VAIVAFVHS
-430 GALPCTSETTEET
+430 GALSGTSETTEET

-450 TEETSSE
+450 TEETSPE

-509 TTEANEIT
+509 TTEANEIA

-544 TLLLSGSSLTHAMNT
+544 TFLLSGSSLTHAMNT
-559 TATDQGGWESSALR
+559 TATDRGGWESSALR
-573 SWLSSDVMDLLPDE
+573 SWLSSDAMDLLPDE

-615 DSLWIPSFAEV
+615 DSLWIPSFVEV
-626 YGTVNWNWESSH
+626 YGTVNWNWESSY